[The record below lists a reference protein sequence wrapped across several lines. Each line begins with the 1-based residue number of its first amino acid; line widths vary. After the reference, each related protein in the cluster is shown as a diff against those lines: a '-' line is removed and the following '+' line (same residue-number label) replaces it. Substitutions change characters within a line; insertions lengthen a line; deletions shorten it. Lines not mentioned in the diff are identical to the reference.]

1 MYFCRKD
8 RGEMASMVYNWESDQ
23 VAMMSFTM
31 MMVMVVTKII
41 IFKPNVLMF
50 LIIIIHIVMFKGGCR
65 GCDGWKQ
72 SPGAW

>member
-1 MYFCRKD
+1 M
-8 RGEMASMVYNWESDQ
+8 MVMLVMMVMVYNPNLFK
-23 VAMMSFTM
+23 VT
-31 MMVMVVTKII
+31 VMISVPVVTKII
-41 IFKPNVLMF
+41 MFKPNLLMF